1 MSVHRGMLGLMADL
15 DCQGGR
21 ENRYLHKHLFRG
33 VGMRTIPTNF
43 FALMKRFFQGE
54 VGPAGP
60 TGSPGK
66 EGLMGAKVRE
76 CCISSLFFGCMK

>member
-43 FALMKRFFQGE
+43 FWYNE
-54 VGPAGP
+54 
-60 TGSPGK
+60 T
-66 EGLMGAKVRE
+66 
-76 CCISSLFFGCMK
+76 LFSG